1 MNNRMKLNKRQKAML
16 ALLESREAFKISDLL
31 KLKKSVFADVSR
43 MTLTRDLD
51 DLIRK
56 QLVKRVGAIRQIC

>member
-1 MNNRMKLNKRQKAML
+1 MKLNKRQKAML